1 MRPFFAFDIRNIA
14 VTFAPAIALAS
25 AILLPACGGSIDGT
39 QTCDADPA
47 CNGGAVASDTTPTE
61 PAPPSPPADVGTST
75 PHAGGSPLAG
85 LVGEWDVAY
94 AMKGT
99 CTNVADAAP
108 TSSEGETR
116 VTLTLPDPPER
127 LLARSELWYAC
138 PNMALS
144 STSSGELRGECA
156 RDTLGYTITFRADD
170 AAAKLA
176 VTIRQSLG
184 EGKDGKP
191 ASCEYTVTGTARK
204 R

>member
-1 MRPFFAFDIRNIA
+1 MRPFFFDIRSVA
-14 VTFAPAIALAS
+14 ATVARAIALTS
-25 AILLPACGGSIDGT
+25 ALTLPACGGSIDSAP
-39 QTCDADPA
+39 TCGADPA
-47 CNGGAVASDTTPTE
+47 CNAGAAASDTTPTE
-61 PAPPSPPADVGTST
+61 PAPPGAPAEVGTPT

-85 LVGEWDVAY
+85 FVGEWDVAY

-116 VTLTLPDPPER
+116 VTLTLPDPPEQ

-144 STSSGELRGECA
+144 STSSGELRGECT
-156 RDTLGYTITFRADD
+156 RDTLGYAITLRADD
-170 AAAKLA
+170 ASAKLA
-176 VTIRQSLG
+176 MTIRQSLG
-184 EGKDGKP
+184 EGNDGKP

>member
-1 MRPFFAFDIRNIA
+1 MHPFFDIRNVP
-14 VTFAPAIALAS
+14 VTFPAIALAT
-25 AILLPACGGSIDGT
+25 AIVLPACGGSIDDT
-39 QTCDADPA
+39 QACEADPA
-47 CNGGAVASDTTPTE
+47 CNAGAVASDTTPTE
-61 PAPPSPPADVGTST
+61 PAPPGTPADVGPPT

-116 VTLTLPDPPER
+116 VTLTLPDPPEQ

-138 PNMALS
+138 PNLAMV
-144 STSSGELRGECA
+144 STSAGELRGECT
-156 RDTLGYTITFRADD
+156 RDALGYAISFRADET
-170 AAAKLA
+170 AAKLTM
-176 VTIRQSLG
+176 TIRQSLG

-191 ASCEYTVTGTARK
+191 ASCEYTVNGTARK